1 MKNILLSL
9 LLLALFSCQE
19 KKKENISEISIVE
32 KENVE
37 KRNEVVISINDSVN
51 SFFTNLYLAEMQD
64 KPDILLLGQEENKT
78 SVTIPTQN
86 TITILGGIPFVS
98 LFYKLELERGDS
110 LIIDIKKIDVN
121 ASNQMEYPIF
131 TLLNSDRT
139 WSEIN
144 FGYLLYNYNIN
155 NKAIVIDENKFENN
169 KYNAKEIYNNAIKLL
184 NSLKVNSSISDKFY
198 AKTKIDQKLK
208 YASYKVRE
216 ARNKKLII
224 EDSDIKLND
233 ETLFENNEYLMYLTE
248 LIHYK
253 YFKENKRVLSSVQFD
268 FISDNKTFLSQN
280 TKVVVLD
287 SYLKDIFYIEKSK
300 FKKYLEKFNKVNL
313 NKNLE
318 NKWIQVVAA
327 QKLNAKKLNKTN
339 RNVDILTN
347 LINDN
352 ELTFEEILKSHKG
365 KIVLVDFWAS
375 WCSPCRKEML
385 FLKELKSKFN
395 ETEFKVIEIS
405 IDEDYSSWV
414 RASKQENL
422 SNDENNYIINN
433 WQKSSLYKNYNI
445 KTIPRYLL
453 FGKDGKIIDEDAPRP
468 SESELV
474 ELIKTSI

>member
-121 ASNQMEYPIF
+121 TSNQMEYPIF

-169 KYNAKEIYNNAIKLL
+169 KYDAKEIYNNAIKLL

-375 WCSPCRKEML
+375 WCSPCRKEMP

>member
-375 WCSPCRKEML
+375 WCSPCRKEMP